1 MNRSDAHAKYLVD
14 LCAAAVH
21 HAPLPRAEFE
31 VDPAYLVRLIAAHH
45 LSGLLYPLVKD
56 ATDLLD
62 ESALESL
69 RRDFRTD
76 QLRDASQ
83 EDALEEIAEAF
94 GEKQIR
100 FLVMKGI
107 VQKRFYEKSYHRMM
121 GDLDLLIFEEDRAKV
136 REIME
141 ELGYETQSYEEL
153 YDDVYYR
160 RPFLNVE
167 IHVALGKE
175 RDFSD
180 PRFLTVWDRAEKSAF
195 VEGAYELSLMDYYLY
210 FIHHAAKHCKGHGT
224 GIRTVIDL
232 WYLREG
238 LLPKL
243 DRGELDE
250 ALTALNSLTFER
262 EFLKLCSVWLDGEAG
277 DDFQNE
283 GMRRFLIL
291 EAGLYGNASNSL
303 FHTAITDADLSQSHA
318 NKRGMFLKRIFL
330 PRKNMSIKYPIL
342 KKYAWLLPFCW
353 IHRIFK
359 TIFSPGKVRGE
370 AKLYSKVTRGMDLQS
385 EMRARFGF
393 TESSGSDSNGA
404 E

>member
-1 MNRSDAHAKYLVD
+1 MNRSDAHAKYLVE

-21 HAPLPRAEFE
+21 HSPLPRADFE
-31 VDPAYLVRLIAAHH
+31 LDSTYFARLISAHH
-45 LSGLLYPLVKD
+45 LSGHLYPLIKEVPG
-56 ATDLLD
+56 LLS
-62 ESALESL
+62 EEALETL

-76 QLRDASQ
+76 QLRDVSQ

-94 GEKQIR
+94 FEKVIR

-121 GDLDLLIFEEDRAKV
+121 GDLDLLIHEEDRAAV

-141 ELGYETQSYEEL
+141 DLGYETQSFEEL

-167 IHVALGKE
+167 IHVALGHE
-175 RDFSD
+175 SDFSD
-180 PRFLTVWDRAEKSAF
+180 PRFLSVWDRAVKSEF
-195 VEGAYELSLMDYYLY
+195 VEGALELSLTDYYLY

-232 WYLREG
+232 WYLREQI
-238 LLPKL
+238 LPKL
-243 DRGELDE
+243 DRSELDE
-250 ALTALNSLTFER
+250 ALSALNSLTFER
-262 EFLKLCSVWLDGEAG
+262 EFLKLCSVWLDGEEG
-277 DDFQNE
+277 DAFQNE

-291 EAGLYGNASNSL
+291 EAGLYGNASNTL
-303 FHTAITDADLSQSHA
+303 FRETITDGDLSRSHA
-318 NKRGMFLKRIFL
+318 NKRGMFLRRIFL
-330 PRKNMSIKYPIL
+330 PRENMSIKYPIL
-342 KKYAWLLPFCW
+342 KKHAWPLPFCW

-359 TIFSPGKVRGE
+359 TVFSPGKVQDE
-370 AKLYSKVTRGMDLQS
+370 AKLYSTVTRGMDLQS

-393 TESSGSDSNGA
+393 TESSGSEERGA